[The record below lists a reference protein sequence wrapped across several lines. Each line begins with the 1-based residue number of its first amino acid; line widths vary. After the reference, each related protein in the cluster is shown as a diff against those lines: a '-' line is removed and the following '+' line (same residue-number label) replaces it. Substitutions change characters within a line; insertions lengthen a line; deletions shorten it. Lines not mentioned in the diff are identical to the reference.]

1 MNFSSIRKFLANAI
15 IDFTLP
21 GNFSIL
27 LFLAVNDRGYGV
39 SLDADSKSVPFA
51 VGQASTEFDDLP
63 LTSMD
68 ALIVKFELAAD
79 LEGHDFFP
87 VHVVNGEE
95 HLLEFIKSLIDFTYL
110 HTVTLSHIHSGYNRL
125 QKIASKQRK

>member
-1 MNFSSIRKFLANAI
+1 M
-15 IDFTLP
+15 DFTLP

-27 LFLAVNDRGYGV
+27 LFLAINDRGYGV

-87 VHVVNGEE
+87 VHVVNGEKHFLKFGKISE
-95 HLLEFIKSLIDFTYL
+95 SFSLIHLISRIYHELFITQRDFNI
-110 HTVTLSHIHSGYNRL
+110 SRKMKW
-125 QKIASKQRK
+125 KI

>member
-1 MNFSSIRKFLANAI
+1 LDFASEEGVVFYFLSHKDHTIASNSISR
-15 IDFTLP
+15 LP

-79 LEGHDFFP
+79 L
-87 VHVVNGEE
+87 
-95 HLLEFIKSLIDFTYL
+95 
-110 HTVTLSHIHSGYNRL
+110 
-125 QKIASKQRK
+125 